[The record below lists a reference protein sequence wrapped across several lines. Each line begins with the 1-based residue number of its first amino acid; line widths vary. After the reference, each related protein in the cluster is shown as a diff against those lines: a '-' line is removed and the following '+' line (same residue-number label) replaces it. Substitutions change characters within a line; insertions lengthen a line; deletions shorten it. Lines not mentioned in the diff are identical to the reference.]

1 MKGTEALTLDQI
13 FDADRETLSAQW
25 RTLISG
31 PPPKRISTP
40 LMRRCLAYAVQAKY
54 GDTLP
59 KRIETKLI
67 SIGMDQS
74 RPSAPCLQP
83 GSQLVREW
91 NGVTHKVDVLKK
103 GFEWRGGRYRSLS
116 AIAHAITGTRWSGPR
131 FFGLDRKAR
140 P

>member
-1 MKGTEALTLDQI
+1 MKGTEAHTLDQI
-13 FDADRETLSAQW
+13 VDADRETLSAQW
-25 RTLISG
+25 PTLIGGS
-31 PPPKRISTP
+31 PPKRISTP
-40 LMRRCLAYAVQAKY
+40 LMRRCLADAAQSAS

-59 KRIETKLI
+59 KRIEAKLI
-67 SIGMDQS
+67 SIGKDQS
-74 RPSAPCLQP
+74 RPLAPRLQP

-103 GFEWRGGRYRSLS
+103 GFEWKGGRYRSLS